1 MAGDSEDRRARQKF
15 EVKQNRLMKIAA
27 AQISCVLGDFDA
39 NLQKIR
45 DFASVAKKSGAEL
58 VVFPEMVD
66 TGYSMPVIQT
76 HARKW
81 REGAVPEL
89 QKFAREFS
97 IAIVAGISDRDGRSV
112 FNAQVLVNA
121 QGDIVAK
128 YRKTHLVT
136 AAPLD
141 ERICLS
147 PGNELVSCKIR
158 KFTVGLSICYDLRFP
173 EMARTLVV
181 KHGANVIV
189 NSSAWPVVRAEHLRI
204 LALARAV
211 ENQSYFII
219 TNRVGTDDGVTFCG
233 SSLIVD
239 PSGAILADAS
249 PDREEIICG
258 QISNEVVDLV
268 RSRVAVFQHRRPD
281 LY

>member
-1 MAGDSEDRRARQKF
+1 
-15 EVKQNRLMKIAA
+15 MKIAA
-27 AQISCVLGDFDA
+27 SQISCVLGDFNA
-39 NLQKIR
+39 NLRKIR
-45 DFASVAKKSGAEL
+45 NFAALGKKSGAEV

-66 TGYSMPVIQT
+66 TGYSMPVIEE
-76 HARKW
+76 HAKKW
-81 REGAVPEL
+81 SDGAVPEL
-89 QKFAREFS
+89 QKIAKEIS
-97 IAIVAGISDRDGRSV
+97 IAIIAGISDRDGASI
-112 FNAQVLVNA
+112 FNSQVLVNA
-121 QGDIVAK
+121 KGEIVAK

-141 ERICLS
+141 ERVCLS
-147 PGNELVSCKIR
+147 PGNEFVSCKIDN
-158 KFTVGLSICYDLRFP
+158 FNVGLSICYDLRFP

-181 KHGANVIV
+181 ERGANVIV

-219 TNRVGTDDGVTFCG
+219 ANRVGTDDGVMFCG
-233 SSLIVD
+233 SSVIVD
-239 PSGAILADAS
+239 PSGAVLAAA
-249 PDREEIICG
+249 PADREEIIYG
-258 QISNEVVDLV
+258 EISNEVVDLV